1 MGINEIETVQ
11 MIKKIA
17 TGKTNNIYIQLLRYL
32 FAGGI
37 AFVVDVSILFV
48 LTEFA
53 HIHYMI
59 SSTISFTIGLIIS
72 YLISILWVFD
82 EKRIEKK
89 TVELTV
95 FAAIG
100 GVGLVMTSSFM
111 WIFTSILT
119 LHYLFSKILTTAIVF
134 SWNFLAKKRILFTKK
149 MK

>member
-1 MGINEIETVQ
+1 MGTNEIETVQ

-17 TGKTNNIYIQLLRYL
+17 TGKTNNTYIQLIRYL
-32 FAGGI
+32 FAGGV
-37 AFVVDVSILFV
+37 AFIVDVSILYV

-72 YLISILWVFD
+72 YLISILWVFN

-100 GVGLVMTSSFM
+100 GVGLILTSSFM
-111 WIFTSILT
+111 WFFTSILL
-119 LHYLFSKILTTAIVF
+119 LHYLFSKILTTAVVF
-134 SWNFLAKKRILFTKK
+134 IWNFLAKKRILFTKK
-149 MK
+149 

>member
-1 MGINEIETVQ
+1 MGTNEIETVQ

-17 TGKTNNIYIQLLRYL
+17 TGKTNNTYIQLIRYL
-32 FAGGI
+32 FAGGV
-37 AFVVDVSILFV
+37 AFVVDVSILYV

-59 SSTISFTIGLIIS
+59 SSTISFTVGLIIS

-100 GVGLVMTSSFM
+100 GVGLVLTSSFM
-111 WIFTSILT
+111 WLFTSILL

-134 SWNFLAKKRILFTKK
+134 LWNFLAKKRILFTKK
-149 MK
+149 

>member
-1 MGINEIETVQ
+1 MGTNEIETVQ

-17 TGKTNNIYIQLLRYL
+17 TGKTNNTYIQLIRYL
-32 FAGGI
+32 FAGGV
-37 AFVVDVSILFV
+37 AFIVDVSILYV
-48 LTEFA
+48 LIEFA

-72 YLISILWVFD
+72 YLISILWVFN

-89 TVELTV
+89 TVELSV

-100 GVGLVMTSSFM
+100 GVGLILTSSFM
-111 WIFTSILT
+111 WFFTSILL

-134 SWNFLAKKRILFTKK
+134 LWNFLAKKRILFTKK
-149 MK
+149 

>member
-1 MGINEIETVQ
+1 MGTNEIETVQ

-17 TGKTNNIYIQLLRYL
+17 TGKTNNTYIQLIRYL
-32 FAGGI
+32 FAGGV
-37 AFVVDVSILFV
+37 AFIVDVSILYV

-72 YLISILWVFD
+72 YLISILWVFN

-100 GVGLVMTSSFM
+100 GVGLILTSSFM
-111 WIFTSILT
+111 WFFTSILL

-134 SWNFLAKKRILFTKK
+134 LWNFLAKKRILFTKK
-149 MK
+149 